1 MSNKKKENVLTKKSV
16 SKKQG
21 SDDKKQFGVIS
32 SYGKKIILFSI
43 IFLIIGF
50 VLLKF
55 TDSEGTNWASTIS
68 PFIIIFSYIGIAV
81 GIIYPKEIKK

>member
-1 MSNKKKENVLTKKSV
+1 MLTKKKETVLTKKTF
-16 SKKQG
+16 SKKRD
-21 SDDKKQFGVIS
+21 SDDKKQFVGIS

-43 IFLIIGF
+43 IFLVIGF

-68 PFIIIFSYIGIAV
+68 PFIIILSYIGIAI
-81 GIIYPKEIKK
+81 GIIYPKKM